1 MKDIISSEF
10 NNIKVSV
17 DETNVSVNN
26 ISNIFLHKNSST
38 KGKISE
44 NVLET
49 LLCKKFP
56 NKIIERVSKETA
68 SGDII
73 IKTENRPDIMI
84 ENKDYSLNVPKNEID
99 KFIRDTTD
107 KNMCG
112 ILISQQS
119 GISTKHNFEIE
130 IVENRI
136 LLYIFE
142 CQYNMET
149 IETALSIIYSLYSFI
164 SVNTN
169 SDKNN
174 IDEITF
180 ENIQKEYM
188 EFIKNR
194 NEIINSLNLSI
205 KNLRKMDLQNIKTI
219 IDKNNNKL
227 PITSDSFPCS
237 ECDRVFASVQSLSAH
252 KKVHVRKLREPQT
265 NNESSDS

>member
-1 MKDIISSEF
+1 
-10 NNIKVSV
+10 
-17 DETNVSVNN
+17 
-26 ISNIFLHKNSST
+26 
-38 KGKISE
+38 
-44 NVLET
+44 
-49 LLCKKFP
+49 
-56 NKIIERVSKETA
+56 
-68 SGDII
+68 
-73 IKTENRPDIMI
+73 
-84 ENKDYSLNVPKNEID
+84 
-99 KFIRDTTD
+99 
-107 KNMCG
+107 MCG

-205 KNLRKMDLQNIKTI
+205 KNLRILKQLLIKIIINYLLLLILFHVQNVIVFLQVFNRYRLIK
-219 IDKNNNKL
+219 K
-227 PITSDSFPCS
+227 FM
-237 ECDRVFASVQSLSAH
+237 
-252 KKVHVRKLREPQT
+252 
-265 NNESSDS
+265 